1 MFVSTI
7 YIHYTSFLIKKDIMK
22 DWFDCGFVYLPRIEL
37 SGWYGRY
44 GRYGSFSSCF
54 EICSCIRK
62 YIHMFDCQSE
72 CVGLVSDKVMGQ
84 TGWTICVGFL
94 RFLLLIPCHL
104 NEQNVEYLSVF
115 IHTGLTTKEM
125 ASETGFQNLNCLF
138 LCIHGSLQLLT

>member
-1 MFVSTI
+1 MGCAVLNVHAKFKCTITVTI

-72 CVGLVSDKVMGQ
+72 CVGLVSDKVMG
-84 TGWTICVGFL
+84 
-94 RFLLLIPCHL
+94 
-104 NEQNVEYLSVF
+104 
-115 IHTGLTTKEM
+115 
-125 ASETGFQNLNCLF
+125 
-138 LCIHGSLQLLT
+138 

>member
-1 MFVSTI
+1 M
-7 YIHYTSFLIKKDIMK
+7 
-22 DWFDCGFVYLPRIEL
+22 
-37 SGWYGRY
+37 
-44 GRYGSFSSCF
+44 
-54 EICSCIRK
+54 
-62 YIHMFDCQSE
+62 
-72 CVGLVSDKVMGQ
+72 
-84 TGWTICVGFL
+84 GFL